1 MKLIVAGKD
10 RSADLGHDIAREAV
24 ALAQSNTILPCGH
37 DDAVLRLRD
46 GASMAEYLKIYTPLM
61 CINGGLRIALTTPPR
76 PRRRGL
82 VPRLRRWLRPLLLR
96 VLTHEHAYIIH
107 QQSTFNELLATAL
120 EFEVAESQRR
130 CAEIETRLA
139 ALEDRCAD
147 NHHPLGS
154 TP

>member
-10 RSADLGHDIAREAV
+10 RSADLGDDLAREAA

-37 DDAVLRLRD
+37 DDSVLHLRD
-46 GASMAEYLKIYTPLM
+46 GASMAEYLQVYTPLM
-61 CINGGLRIALTTPPR
+61 RINGGLRIALTTPPR
-76 PRRRGL
+76 PPRRGL

-96 VLTHEHAYIIH
+96 VLRHEHAYIVH

-139 ALEDRCAD
+139 ALEARYAD
-147 NHHPLGS
+147 KHHPLEI